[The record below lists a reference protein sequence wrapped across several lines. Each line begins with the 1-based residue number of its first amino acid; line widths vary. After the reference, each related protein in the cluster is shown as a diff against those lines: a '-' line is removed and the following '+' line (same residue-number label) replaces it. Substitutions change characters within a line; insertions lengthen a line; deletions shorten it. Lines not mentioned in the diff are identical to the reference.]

1 MSTPYSTIIEA
12 FLKWVEEDI
21 DFFHYFNLSDEEA
34 MKLAETRSRD
44 FLNEAV
50 GRLTLECEPQVDF
63 NDCDDDGFCFELTS
77 KEIYLISSLMY
88 ERYLD
93 RDFSKI
99 KLYNVN
105 FSSADLNVFD
115 PSNAR
120 KTFVTIYEKVE
131 ARNEKLIDDYK
142 NRDRITGRL
151 IGIDYSLSNI

>member
-1 MSTPYSTIIEA
+1 MSTPYSTVIES

-34 MKLAETRSRD
+34 MELAISRSKD
-44 FLNEAV
+44 FLKEAI

-63 NDCDDDGFCFELTS
+63 SNCNDTGFCFELTD
-77 KEIYLISSLMY
+77 KEVYLMSSLMY

-120 KTFVTIYEKVE
+120 KTFISIYEKVE
-131 ARNEKLIDDYK
+131 TRNEKLIDDYK
-142 NRDRITGRL
+142 SRDRKTGRL
-151 IGIDYSLSNI
+151 IGIDYSSSDV